1 LWLPAG
7 RQWRGSCGKKTQHF
21 RREFVIFSVIVPHEV
36 QGRDVTIDDDEESS
50 TDAADSASAMIGI
63 WGSAILHVIDE
74 LGIELAEQ
82 LEVMSDAIAIPLLLI
97 GVYGSGRVL
106 ASAYR
111 TSNNP
116 RWRAR
121 HGLLRRKDYDWRDR
135 R

>member
-1 LWLPAG
+1 M
-7 RQWRGSCGKKTQHF
+7 
-21 RREFVIFSVIVPHEV
+21 
-36 QGRDVTIDDDEESS
+36 TIDDEKSN

-82 LEVMSDAIAIPLLLI
+82 LEIMSDAIAIPLLLI

-106 ASAYR
+106 VSAYR

-116 RWRAR
+116 QWRAR
-121 HGLLRRKDYDWRDR
+121 HGILRRKDYDRRDR
-135 R
+135 H